1 MTEQI
6 NTNRGTSS
14 PEKKENYT
22 NIFVYGS
29 LRKGMGL
36 NAVLTTSKLLGT
48 VKTLPK
54 YTMYDLG
61 AFPCIDKNGTTS
73 ITGDV
78 YRVDDDTL
86 SQLDMIEGVP
96 NLYYRDE
103 IETEDI
109 YVDNTGVLY
118 AYYWASNDDVLAKD
132 FIVESGNWLEHRGL
146 VTYELDDVE
155 VDYAYDDRG
164 RVVSREV
171 TISKEVINE

>member
-48 VKTLPK
+48 VRTLPK

-61 AFPCIDKNGTTS
+61 AFPCIEKNGTTS

-78 YRVDDDTL
+78 YKVDDDTL
-86 SQLDMIEGVP
+86 IQLDMIEGVP
-96 NLYYRDE
+96 NLYYRDK

-109 YVDNTGVLY
+109 YIDNIGNLY
-118 AYYWASNDDVLAKD
+118 AYYWSSNDDMLVDDYVVK
-132 FIVESGNWLEHRGL
+132 SGNWLEHRGL
-146 VTYELDDVE
+146 ITNDFDELEVE
-155 VDYAYDDRG
+155 YSYDEKG
-164 RVVSREV
+164 RVVNR
-171 TISKEVINE
+171 EVINE